1 MLNYNT
7 TLPSQPPVSRA
18 MQADMAKT
26 LSQGS
31 PYAAFSKNHG
41 DVLRALAD
49 AEAANLASQASR
61 ANTEYAT
68 AQQQAQRGLAL
79 QGLQQMNAAQ
89 QNQND
94 LANSRLSTMVGF
106 ASPIVRSLFQ

>member
-31 PYAAFSKNHG
+31 PYAAYGRNHG

-49 AEAANLASQASR
+49 SETANLESQASR
-61 ANTEYAT
+61 ANTEYAM
-68 AQQQAQRGLAL
+68 AQQQAQRNLAL

-89 QNQND
+89 QNQSD
-94 LANSRLSTMVGF
+94 LANSRLSAMVGF
-106 ASPIVRSLFQ
+106 ASPVLRSLFQ